1 MQKGC
6 LQRSNLQSQQDVPV
20 VLCTEGNWEL
30 RSKPPG
36 KQQCSRA
43 RGGIGWPGSEGDSG
57 RAMWYLH
64 SNVGAVGGGQQCHLL
79 MAERG
84 NVRLL

>member
-30 RSKPPG
+30 RSKPPRQAAM
-36 KQQCSRA
+36 QQGQRWHWVA
-43 RGGIGWPGSEGDSG
+43 RE
-57 RAMWYLH
+57 
-64 SNVGAVGGGQQCHLL
+64 
-79 MAERG
+79 
-84 NVRLL
+84 

>member
-1 MQKGC
+1 
-6 LQRSNLQSQQDVPV
+6 
-20 VLCTEGNWEL
+20 
-30 RSKPPG
+30 
-36 KQQCSRA
+36 
-43 RGGIGWPGSEGDSG
+43 
-57 RAMWYLH
+57 MWYLH